1 MIVVLVIFFRSICLY
16 FQDIVLKVHDKWL
29 NPQHGRLY
37 INPNDLPNSRDK
49 AGACRF
55 CANSPLGYCRH
66 HNPNQPTTK
75 RGRQNSCTSS
85 ESFTS
90 SSSNTNTN
98 SNHPPPLSS
107 SSSLLS
113 SSSSSALLK
122 VSNSSSSSISS
133 STKITNFCKCI
144 SCVGGNNSS
153 SRRRK
158 TLSTSSASYSIWKG
172 ICRAF
177 KFGSKTEDEDYN
189 YYHSKQPRRSR
200 RARRTYL

>member
-49 AGACRF
+49 VGVCRF
-55 CANSPLGYCRH
+55 CANSQLGYCRH

-75 RGRQNSCTSS
+75 RGRQNSCTSNS
-85 ESFTS
+85 ESLSTNKHHPPSLKASASSTTIS
-90 SSSNTNTN
+90 SSST
-98 SNHPPPLSS
+98 LSS
-107 SSSLLS
+107 SST
-113 SSSSSALLK
+113 AT
-122 VSNSSSSSISS
+122 

-144 SCVGGNNSS
+144 SCTSSYGSINSK
-153 SRRRK
+153 RRK
-158 TLSTSSASYSIWKG
+158 TLSTSSSSASYSIWKS

-177 KFGSKTEDEDYN
+177 KLGSKKEDDDYN

>member
-16 FQDIVLKVHDKWL
+16 FQELVLKVHDKWL

-49 AGACRF
+49 VGTCRF
-55 CANSPLGYCRH
+55 CANSPIGYCRH

-85 ESFTS
+85 VSESLTSSTHNNNHHSSSLKVS
-90 SSSNTNTN
+90 SSSG
-98 SNHPPPLSS
+98 SLS
-107 SSSLLS
+107 
-113 SSSSSALLK
+113 
-122 VSNSSSSSISS
+122 SS

-144 SCVGGNNSS
+144 SCTSTHYSGGGG
-153 SRRRK
+153 RRRK
-158 TLSTSSASYSIWKG
+158 TLSTSSTSYSIWKS

-177 KFGSKTEDEDYN
+177 KLGSKKEDDDYN
-189 YYHSKQPRRSR
+189 YYHSKQPRRTR
-200 RARRTYL
+200 RTRRTYL

>member
-16 FQDIVLKVHDKWL
+16 FQDLVLKVHDKWL

-49 AGACRF
+49 VGACRF
-55 CANSPLGYCRH
+55 CANSPIGYCRH

-75 RGRQNSCTSS
+75 RGRQNSNCTSP
-85 ESFTS
+85 ESLTS
-90 SSSNTNTN
+90 SSSTT
-98 SNHPPPLSS
+98 SKHPPSSLKVSS
-107 SSSLLS
+107 SSG
-113 SSSSSALLK
+113 
-122 VSNSSSSSISS
+122 SISS

-144 SCVGGNNSS
+144 SCTSTHGGGGGS

-158 TLSTSSASYSIWKG
+158 TLSTSSASHSIWKS

-177 KFGSKTEDEDYN
+177 KLGSKKEDDDYN

-200 RARRTYL
+200 RSRRTYL